1 MTQAQLAEIADLE
14 QSNISAIENGRRAP
28 SAVTLH
34 RLLDACG
41 YELLAVAGGRV
52 LSVPPPVEDEW
63 LEDLLAEPLERPFV
77 TVDSPME
84 VRLQVLAGVL
94 EAAEAVVQGR

>member
-1 MTQAQLAEIADLE
+1 MTQAELAAIADVE

-34 RLLDACG
+34 RLLAACG
-41 YELLAVAGGRV
+41 YELLAVGGGRV
-52 LSVPPPVEDEW
+52 LGVPPPVEDQW

-94 EAAEAVVQGR
+94 DVAEAVVQGR